1 MNEADVLFLEKSLTN
16 ESNKNITNL
25 TFDNINKNKQAI
37 ISDLYL
43 TKREKVTLLKQLKD
57 YQYIDEFPDL
67 VEGRYIR
74 WINIINPQ
82 DIKLTNGGIL
92 CEIKIED
99 YVTLVMKNKM
109 NRFFQINLDENLI
122 FQKLTDQEKIIL
134 FAIDNIDNL
143 KV

>member
-1 MNEADVLFLEKSLTN
+1 MNEADISFLEKSLTN
-16 ESNKNITNL
+16 EYNKNITNL
-25 TFDNINKNKQAI
+25 TFDNINKNKQGI

-43 TKREKVTLLKQLKD
+43 NKREKETLLKQLKD

-74 WINIINPQ
+74 WINIINPR

-122 FQKLTDQEKIIL
+122 FQKLTDQEKVIL
-134 FAIDNIDNL
+134 YAIDLAN
-143 KV
+143 K